1 MVAAKASQP
10 VLDGVPI
17 QLDSTAPAW
26 VSRAAEK
33 LVAALA
39 AFVPQGLT
47 VAGRT
52 AVDAGASTGGFTQVL
67 LHSGARSVVALDV
80 GHGQLA
86 ATVAADPRV
95 TERSGC
101 TVRGL
106 RPEDLGGPVDL
117 LVADLSFISLT
128 LVLADLTGLVH
139 PGGDLV
145 VLVKPQFEVG
155 RTRLGK
161 SGVVRR
167 PADRRHALRAV
178 AAAAAAAGASVRG
191 IRTSPIRGGEGNTE
205 YLMWLTRADGVGL
218 AWEALSETIHRL
230 SEGEPT

>member
-39 AFVPQGLT
+39 AFGPQGLT

-161 SGVVRR
+161 SGVIRR

-178 AAAAAAAGASVRG
+178 AAAAAAGGTCAAYRRARSAEVRQH
-191 IRTSPIRGGEGNTE
+191 RVPHVVDPRH
-205 YLMWLTRADGVGL
+205 GVRL

-230 SEGEPT
+230 SKGPT